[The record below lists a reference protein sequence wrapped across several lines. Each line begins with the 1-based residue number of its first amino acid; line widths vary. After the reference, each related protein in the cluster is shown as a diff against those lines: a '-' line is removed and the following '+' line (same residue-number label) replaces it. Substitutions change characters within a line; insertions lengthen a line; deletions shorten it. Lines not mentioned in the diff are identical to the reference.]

1 MSSNPRI
8 NLPKEA
14 CHSLFFFCFFFV
26 IYTYLSMSIYN
37 MYIFRNIYLLII
49 GLVSGSAEQPQPALN
64 GKALSQPR
72 PHPSDRIV

>member
-14 CHSLFFFCFFFV
+14 CHSFFFFFFFV

>member
-14 CHSLFFFCFFFV
+14 CHSFFFFFFFVFFFFFLFVFFFV

-37 MYIFRNIYLLII
+37 MYIFRNIYISSLLAL
-49 GLVSGSAEQPQPALN
+49 LVDL
-64 GKALSQPR
+64 LSSHNR
-72 PHPSDRIV
+72 P